1 MALRDEMIRFRASNR
16 LTMKQLAEMAG
27 VTYMTISNIE
37 RGVQKPSRVTEAKI
51 RLVMERGKE

>member
-1 MALRDEMIRFRASNR
+1 MALKDEMVMFRASNR

>member
-1 MALRDEMIRFRASNR
+1 MALRDEMVLFRASNR

>member
-1 MALRDEMIRFRASNR
+1 MALRDEMVRFRASNR